1 MNSIVIQRISL
12 DDPLYQLERELR
24 NRVLLR
30 PIGVP
35 DYGWEMHDRKSWHFV
50 TLDGENVVGCVVLV
64 PLDDTNRKTQLIQMA
79 VARSFQGQGI
89 GTRLINELIKFAKL
103 QGIEE
108 ITCHARENAV
118 PFYLK
123 LQFEVYGEP
132 FQEVGILHRHM
143 RRYI

>member
-1 MNSIVIQRISL
+1 MNSIVIQRISI
-12 DDPLYQLERELR
+12 DNPLYQLERELR

-50 TLDGENVVGCVVLV
+50 ALDGENVVGCVVLV
-64 PLDDTNRKTQLIQMA
+64 PLDNTDRKTQLIQMA
-79 VARSFQGQGI
+79 VTRSFQGKGI
-89 GTRLINELIKFAKL
+89 GTGLISELIKFAKS
-103 QGIEE
+103 QGIKE
-108 ITCHARENAV
+108 IICHARENAV

-143 RRYI
+143 KRNV